1 MLNLIVAPA
10 QYNKNGEKITKK
22 IVHFLKAENKEYSVY
37 FFTNFDELDAQAREL
52 TEQLETEFAIIGDEL
67 VLGHFLNNV
76 KDITKIKIGII
87 PISKHDDFANY
98 LEINVNPI
106 QAIKTILEN
115 KIEHV
120 DFLIMNN
127 KIVLNNISIGA
138 SVELF
143 EIYNSYKIKNYITRK
158 FATLKHANKI
168 EDFEILIDNKT
179 NKPKKEMVYELCVS
193 NGGILNGKHVNPLA
207 NVKDGLFNLSYS
219 VDLEA
224 KNKKSYLFKFNTGEQ
239 IYNEHTKQVWLST
252 VSLKKPEG
260 DLKVMADGVIETHP
274 EININIVEGGL
285 KIYR

>member
-1 MLNLIVAPA
+1 
-10 QYNKNGEKITKK
+10 
-22 IVHFLKAENKEYSVY
+22 
-37 FFTNFDELDAQAREL
+37 
-52 TEQLETEFAIIGDEL
+52 
-67 VLGHFLNNV
+67 
-76 KDITKIKIGII
+76 
-87 PISKHDDFANY
+87 
-98 LEINVNPI
+98 
-106 QAIKTILEN
+106 
-115 KIEHV
+115 
-120 DFLIMNN
+120 MNN

-143 EIYNSYKIKNYITRK
+143 EIYNTYKIKNCITRK

-179 NKPKKEMVYELCVS
+179 NKPKKETVYELCVS

-260 DLKVMADGVIETHP
+260 DLKVMADGIIETYH